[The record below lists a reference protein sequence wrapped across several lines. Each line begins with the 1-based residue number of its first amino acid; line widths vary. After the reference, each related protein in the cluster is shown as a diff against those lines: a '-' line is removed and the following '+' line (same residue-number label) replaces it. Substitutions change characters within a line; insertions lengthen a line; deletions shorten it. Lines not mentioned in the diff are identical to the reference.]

1 MRNGQSIWIGII
13 RLLDLMI
20 FKTKQNSRSR
30 SWGKRG
36 KPFRIQL
43 DPDWLLSQ
51 AWGSGFSECGEPLVL
66 HSFHNLGKESLVEAG
81 GVVSRFPPFF
91 CGFSGVFRS
100 RFVGWF
106 AEEQP
111 LRVTS
116 THQKAP
122 T

>member
-1 MRNGQSIWIGII
+1 MCNGQSIWIGII

-20 FKTKQNSRSR
+20 FKTKENSRSR

-43 DPDWLLSQ
+43 DRDWLLSQ

-81 GVVSRFPPFF
+81 ELLAVFHHFF
-91 CGFSGVFRS
+91 VAFLASSAAALSGGS
-100 RFVGWF
+100 PKSNLP
-106 AEEQP
+106 E
-111 LRVTS
+111 
-116 THQKAP
+116 
-122 T
+122 